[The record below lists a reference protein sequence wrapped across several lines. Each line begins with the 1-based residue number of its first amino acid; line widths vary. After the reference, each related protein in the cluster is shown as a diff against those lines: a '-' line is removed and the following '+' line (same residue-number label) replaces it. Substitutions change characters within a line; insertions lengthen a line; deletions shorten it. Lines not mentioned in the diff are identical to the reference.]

1 MDRTSLKA
9 QLSQKII
16 FCLCVAMLVWVAL
29 LIHGSIALRYT
40 PYGGQRTVS
49 ILGIPLTTLEKNL
62 TSQEESLKFYFHGSF
77 MAYMGGSAIFGTGIG
92 ILSANRYK
100 RIRQHS
106 LGRPGG
112 TAPRNK
118 VRP

>member
-16 FCLCVAMLVWVAL
+16 FCLCAAMLVWVIL
-29 LIHGSIALRYT
+29 LVHESFALRHA
-40 PYGGQRTVS
+40 PYGEQHTVS
-49 ILGIPLTTLEKNL
+49 ILGAPLTTLERNL
-62 TSQEESLKFYFHGSF
+62 TNQKESLKFYFHKNF
-77 MAYMGGSAIFGTGIG
+77 MVYMGASAIFGTGIG

-106 LGRPGG
+106 LGRQNNTPR
-112 TAPRNK
+112 RNK
-118 VRP
+118 ARP